1 MNKHSNDIDLTLD
14 DMKGEQ
20 FALQFK
26 EHFKGKDEKV
36 STVGVTRLNPDMS
49 KHLETAKIFVK
60 GLEIDIVNLR
70 SEKYTEDTRIP
81 QTEIGTPKE
90 DAERRDLTINSMFY
104 NLLTGEVEDFTGKGL
119 EDLEKGRIR
128 TPLDPY
134 VTFKDDPLRILRCF
148 RFAGRFKFEVDPVIF
163 EAVTKADI
171 RTALRTKVSKERIGK
186 EISLMLKAEDPSI
199 SLRYIQENK
208 LWDLVFEV
216 PESSNL
222 KDQTM
227 MPKVSLL
234 MLERMQALLRQTKLE
249 TLPVMGKLLVHP
261 DEEVH

>member
-1 MNKHSNDIDLTLD
+1 
-14 DMKGEQ
+14 
-20 FALQFK
+20 
-26 EHFKGKDEKV
+26 
-36 STVGVTRLNPDMS
+36 
-49 KHLETAKIFVK
+49 
-60 GLEIDIVNLR
+60 
-70 SEKYTEDTRIP
+70 
-81 QTEIGTPKE
+81 
-90 DAERRDLTINSMFY
+90 MFY

-234 MLERMQALLRQTKLE
+234 MLERMQALLNQTKLE